1 MIKSISKLIDTNAD
15 WNTGTLTDVVAVND
29 SLELNIITI
38 ENENFET
45 DLGGWQ
51 YFGAPGYSLS
61 RVSDGGSYRA
71 YISGESPGSGNSG
84 MGKTFS
90 IPNHDE
96 VTLSFTW
103 RAKSDTTV
111 STVTNAHLV
120 ILDADT
126 DNELYSEG
134 LITGGSLDTG
144 YNNYYKDIT
153 SIISGYSNITI
164 QLFLNDAWSADY
176 NQQNWYDN
184 INIIAGYTSGNR
196 ISQID
201 LSTVGTVDTSSI
213 SWTETLNGETITIET
228 SVDDESTW
236 QTATNGSSI
245 PNLTDTDTTLDVRQ
259 TLSTTDTTVTP
270 RLLDLYLEVT
280 SSDTDITNINYGIT
294 SSRSSPIFK
303 EGIDSIN
310 CRITSAR
317 NSPIFK
323 YGGLSSLKGSLYW
336 DDRSSPIFKEGIDSI
351 IKVTFLPAKWRKAI
365 EIINQWQTEAKPTN
379 DWQSE
384 TKPNNIWE
392 G

>member
-29 SLELNIITI
+29 GLELDINAV

-71 YISGESPGSGNSG
+71 YISGESSALGNSG

-103 RAKSDTTV
+103 RAKSDTAG
-111 STVTNAHLV
+111 SSITNAHLV

-126 DNELYSEG
+126 DNELYNED
-134 LITGGSLDTG
+134 LINGGVLDTG
-144 YNNYYKDIT
+144 YDNYYKDIT

-164 QLFLNDAWSADY
+164 QLDLRDAWGVDY
-176 NQQNWYDN
+176 KQQNWYDN

-201 LSTVGTVDTSSI
+201 LSTVGTVDTSTI
-213 SWTETLNGETITIET
+213 SWTETLNGGTITIET
-228 SVDDESTW
+228 SVDGGSTW

-245 PNLTDTDTTLDVRQ
+245 SNLTSTDTTLDVRQ
-259 TLSTTDTTVTP
+259 TLSTADIAVTP
-270 RLLDLYLEVT
+270 RLLDLYWEVI
-280 SSDTDITNINYGIT
+280 SSDTDITTI
-294 SSRSSPIFK
+294 
-303 EGIDSIN
+303 EGNLYSDF
-310 CRITSAR
+310 R
-317 NSPIFK
+317 NSPVFK
-323 YGGLSSLKGSLYW
+323 GGGLSNLKGSLYW
-336 DDRSSPIFKEGIDSI
+336 ESRSSPIFKEGIDSI
-351 IKVTFLPAKWRKAI
+351 IKVKFLPAKWRKAI
-365 EIINQWQTEAKPTN
+365 EVIRQWQTEAKPTN
-379 DWQSE
+379 DWQTE
-384 TKPNNIWE
+384 AKPNNTWE